1 MRLISSIAFSAV
13 LAVSGC
19 MTAEGTNQTAPVE
32 ASDEQ
37 FAFASQAAK
46 VCSDNFPNE
55 KAAEAKFK
63 SLEYEEVG
71 GQTGFRYY
79 RSESTDVILVIG
91 RMSKERICIVGLE
104 NMSPDQSYKLALP
117 WVNKYGAITNAERG
131 QGLSKK
137 VVQAWASFD
146 DNRNVYIAASKSW
159 QESREPF
166 PKTPGASI
174 RLIYLQK

>member
-1 MRLISSIAFSAV
+1 VRLISSIALSMV

-19 MTAEGTNQTAPVE
+19 MTAEGTGQSASVK

-46 VCSDNFPNE
+46 VCSDTFPDE
-55 KAAEAKFK
+55 KAAETKLK
-63 SLEYEEVG
+63 SLGYNETG
-71 GQTGFRYY
+71 GQAGFRYY
-79 RSESTDVILVIG
+79 RSDNSDVILVIG

-104 NMSPDQSYKLALP
+104 NMTPDQSYNLALP
-117 WVNKYGAITNAERG
+117 WVNKYRAVTNAERG

-146 DNRNVYIAASKSW
+146 DKRNVYIAANKSW
-159 QESREPF
+159 QEQREPF

-174 RLIYLQK
+174 RLIYLPN